1 MNDRSVSLL
10 DNYDIEVLQTWK
22 GRGAVLCETNQGTL
36 ILKEY
41 PGHREK
47 SEFQDRLLQKVQE
60 NGFCN
65 VESIVRNKEGEL
77 LTVDQ
82 DGTAYILKTYFEG
95 RECNVRDLEECS
107 FAIETLARYHKAAEK
122 VTAPSFSGGSY
133 TVSQEFGKH
142 NKELRRVRKFLKEK
156 GQKNDF
162 EIYLLQCYDY
172 FFELA
177 LRITDSMLQ
186 YESSTDKIQ
195 SGVICHGDF
204 QHHNLIFVGKELNM
218 INFEKC
224 VPDSPVRDIY
234 LFMRKL
240 LEKSNWAEELGFELL
255 SAYDR
260 ERELEQ
266 EDYVQLYYRL
276 AYPEKFWKIV
286 NFYYNSGKAWIPGKN
301 LEKLQKVHMQEKE
314 KNKFLQNFKKKY
326 DILYV

>member
-10 DNYDIEVLQTWK
+10 DNYDIEVFQTWK
-22 GRGAVLCETNQGTL
+22 GRGAILCETGQGTL

-47 SEFQDRLLQKVQE
+47 SEFQDQLLQKVRRK
-60 NGFCN
+60 GFLN

-82 DGTAYILKTYFEG
+82 DETAYILKTYFDG
-95 RECNVRDLEECS
+95 RECNVRDMEECS
-107 FAIETLARYHKAAEK
+107 LAMETLAKFHKAAEGEDILHF
-122 VTAPSFSGGSY
+122 PGGSY
-133 TVSQEFGKH
+133 SVGQEFEKH
-142 NKELRRVRKFLKEK
+142 NKELRRVKKFLKEK

-162 EIYLLQCYDY
+162 EIYLMQCYDY

-177 LRITDSMLQ
+177 LQITDHLIK
-186 YESSTDKIQ
+186 YESSTDLAV
-195 SGVICHGDF
+195 SEVICHGDF
-204 QHHNLIFVGKELNM
+204 QHHNLIFVGKELNI

-224 VPDSPVRDIY
+224 APDSPVRDIY

-240 LEKSNWAEELGFELL
+240 LEKSNWTEGLGFELL
-255 SAYDR
+255 SAYER
-260 ERELEQ
+260 ERKLEK
-266 EDYVQLYYRL
+266 EDFVQLYYRL

-301 LEKLQKVHMQEKE
+301 LEKLKKIHMQENE

>member
-22 GRGAVLCETNQGTL
+22 GRGAVLCETGQGIL

-47 SEFQDRLLQKVQE
+47 SEFQAQLLQRVRE
-60 NGFCN
+60 NGFSN
-65 VESIVRNKEGEL
+65 VESIIRNKDGEIL
-77 LTVDQ
+77 SVDQ
-82 DGTAYILKTYFEG
+82 DGTAYILKTYFDG

-107 FAIETLARYHKAAEK
+107 FAMETLAKLHKATEGEE
-122 VTAPSFSGGSY
+122 TLLFPGGSY
-133 TVSQEFGKH
+133 TVSQEFEKH
-142 NKELRRVRKFLKEK
+142 NKELRRVRKYLKEK

-162 EIYLLQCYDY
+162 EIYLMQCYDY
-172 FFELA
+172 FFQLA
-177 LRITDSMLQ
+177 LQITDNLLK
-186 YESSTDKIQ
+186 YEDGTDKVI
-195 SGVICHGDF
+195 SEVICHGDF
-204 QHHNLIFVGKELNM
+204 QHHNLIFAGKELNI
-218 INFEKC
+218 INFERC
-224 VPDSPVRDIY
+224 TPDSPIKDIY

-240 LEKSNWAEELGFELL
+240 LEKSNWTEELGFELL
-255 SAYDR
+255 SSYDR
-260 ERELEQ
+260 VRMLKQ

-301 LEKLQKVHMQEKE
+301 LEKLQKVHLQEKE

-326 DILYV
+326 DILYM

>member
-47 SEFQDRLLQKVQE
+47 SEFQDQVLQRVRDK
-60 NGFCN
+60 GFCN
-65 VESIVRNKEGEL
+65 VESIVRNREGEL

-82 DGTAYILKTYFEG
+82 DGTAYILKTYFNG
-95 RECNVRDLEECS
+95 RECNVRDMEECGV
-107 FAIETLARYHKAAEK
+107 AMETLAKFHKAAEGEE
-122 VTAPSFSGGSY
+122 TLSFPGGSY
-133 TVSQEFGKH
+133 TVSQEFEKH

-162 EIYLLQCYDY
+162 EIYLMQCYDY
-172 FFELA
+172 FFQLA
-177 LRITDSMLQ
+177 LEITSHLLQ
-186 YESSTDKIQ
+186 YENSMEKAV

-204 QHHNLIFVGKELNM
+204 QHHNLIFVGKELNI

-224 VPDSPVRDIY
+224 TPDSPVKDIY

-240 LEKSNWAEELGFELL
+240 LEKSNWTEDLGFELL

-260 ERELEQ
+260 ERKLEE

-301 LEKLQKVHMQEKE
+301 LEKLQKVHLQEKE
-314 KNKFLQNFKKKY
+314 KNKFLQNFKQKY
-326 DILYV
+326 DILYT